1 MEDTWLCS
9 IVLPHTNQNAR
20 SIKFPPLLQQAA
32 NFSLRPMSDDIRE
45 KRTTQ
50 QYKQKTLKCT

>member
-9 IVLPHTNQNAR
+9 IVLPYTKQNAR
-20 SIKFPPLLQQAA
+20 SIKFPSLLQQAA

-45 KRTTQ
+45 NEQLSSINRKR
-50 QYKQKTLKCT
+50 

>member
-9 IVLPHTNQNAR
+9 IVLPYTKQNAR
-20 SIKFPPLLQQAA
+20 SIKFPSLLQQAA

-45 KRTTQ
+45 NEQLSR
-50 QYKQKTLKCT
+50 KQKTL